1 MNKESLYNLV
11 KMNNKEK
18 VVLVKYGNF
27 YKAYENDAILLWGL
41 FGYRVID
48 GKISFPLSVFG
59 TVVSK
64 LTRLG
69 MNVVVVK
76 NENDINNYRSN
87 SNDNTYE
94 NYRLDALNKYETD
107 GKVNEIKLIV
117 EDKIK
122 TSYVNYDKL
131 LEFLNTL

>member
-76 NENDINNYRSN
+76 NENDINTAKIYW
-87 SNDNTYE
+87 
-94 NYRLDALNKYETD
+94 NKKKAGEAISWYI
-107 GKVNEIKLIV
+107 VNKGYNIPK
-117 EDKIK
+117 
-122 TSYVNYDKL
+122 
-131 LEFLNTL
+131 